1 MKPCAGM
8 KTEIIRLGGGSP
20 IYVKENHR
28 QPKGNKS
35 VILLITFYDAENHLE
50 QPGITLLV
58 TNECRICCM
67 RHKILKY
74 VLKKI
79 NLKYNNN
86 IILF

>member
-35 VILLITFYDAENHLE
+35 VILLITFCDAENHLE
-50 QPGITLLV
+50 QPGISHYWWLMNV
-58 TNECRICCM
+58 GYVVWGI
-67 RHKILKY
+67 KY
-74 VLKKI
+74 WSMC
-79 NLKYNNN
+79 
-86 IILF
+86 